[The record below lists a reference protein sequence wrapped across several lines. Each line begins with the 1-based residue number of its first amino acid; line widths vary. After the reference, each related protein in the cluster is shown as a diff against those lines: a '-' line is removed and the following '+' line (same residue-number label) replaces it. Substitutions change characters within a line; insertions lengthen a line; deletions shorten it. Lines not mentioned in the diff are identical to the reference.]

1 MRRARAVAIVVSA
14 AVCAGVGVAILSHR
28 SSGPAPRVMPTP
40 GGVRA
45 SLADAQRRAPFVIYL
60 PTALPPDAG
69 QPRFM
74 FVPELESQGEYLPS
88 CVYVNYPNGITL
100 WEMPSRGRP
109 LARTFVPVLFG
120 DRVGWGRDGPGPRR
134 VSLEWIQGGT
144 QLGLS
149 APLPAQEVFK
159 IAGSAVQAAPNVTM
173 ASPSLAQQRNWGLPA
188 SLPGSQPG
196 GIGVFL
202 TPGMPG
208 VIMSVEPGAPAAR
221 AGLRAGD
228 QILTVNDRA
237 VARLSEPVLTSLLR
251 GKSGTIV
258 RLAVSR
264 SGRAKPTEVI
274 LRRQPLPG
282 YDTQEMTLAEA
293 RAKMPFRLLAPQWV
307 PAGYR
312 LLGVSVLTRE
322 GRPLQARLL
331 YGGAAKPLLLIRE
344 LAAQEAGFSS
354 TASRAQHVTING
366 AKGLLAAD
374 DHSLSLAWI
383 EAGTAV
389 VVQSSALD
397 RAAALKIARAME

>member
-1 MRRARAVAIVVSA
+1 
-14 AVCAGVGVAILSHR
+14 
-28 SSGPAPRVMPTP
+28 
-40 GGVRA
+40 
-45 SLADAQRRAPFVIYL
+45 
-60 PTALPPDAG
+60 
-69 QPRFM
+69 
-74 FVPELESQGEYLPS
+74 
-88 CVYVNYPNGITL
+88 
-100 WEMPSRGRP
+100 MPSLGRP
-109 LARTFVPVLFG
+109 LAPTFVPVQFG

-149 APLPAQEVFK
+149 GPLPAQEVFK

-173 ASPSLAQQRNWGLPA
+173 ASPSPAQQRKWGLPT
-188 SLPGSQPG
+188 SLPGSQSG

-208 VIMSVEPGAPAAR
+208 VIMSVEPGTPAAR

-251 GKSGTIV
+251 GNPGTIV
-258 RLAVSR
+258 RLGVSR
-264 SGRAKPTEVI
+264 GGRAEPTEVI
-274 LRRQPLPG
+274 LKRQPLPG
-282 YDTQEMTLAEA
+282 YETREMTLAEA

-307 PAGYR
+307 PEGYR

-331 YGGAAKPLLLIRE
+331 YGGAGKPLLLIRE
-344 LAAQEAGFSS
+344 LAAHEAVLPP
-354 TASRAQHVTING
+354 TASRAQQVTING
-366 AKGLLAAD
+366 TKGLLAVGD
-374 DHSLSLAWI
+374 GGLNLAWI
-383 EAGTAV
+383 KAGTAV